1 MIVMA
6 DGDLIKNQVQF
17 SAGTYNPYPL
27 GYDRFTGQT
36 FGNRELMLNAV
47 NYLCDDAGLMAVRSR
62 ELRLRS
68 LDVTRARKNLL
79 MWQLVNTAGPVLLV
93 ILFGFIQF
101 MIRKYRYAR

>member
-1 MIVMA
+1 
-6 DGDLIKNQVQF
+6 
-17 SAGTYNPYPL
+17 
-27 GYDRFTGQT
+27 
-36 FGNRELMLNAV
+36 
-47 NYLCDDAGLMAVRSR
+47 MAVRSR